1 MSNFIS
7 QISKCDADFVK
18 SFVNFVNGKMSSKN
32 NTGKELAKAHRY
44 LQQEMFEV
52 FFCFM
57 KELAYNYKMVDMMLV
72 MKWLLVFQQK
82 PINASLNVI
91 LFLIL
96 IFLTI
101 KS

>member
-1 MSNFIS
+1 MSNFVS

-18 SFVNFVNGKMSSKN
+18 TFVDFVNGKMSSKN

-57 KELAYNYKMVDMMLV
+57 KELAYNIKMVDMMLV
-72 MKWLLVFQQK
+72 MKWLLAFQQK

-101 KS
+101 K

>member
-1 MSNFIS
+1 MSNFVS

-18 SFVNFVNGKMSSKN
+18 SFVDFVNGKMSSKN
-32 NTGKELAKAHRY
+32 DTGKELAKVHRY

-72 MKWLLVFQQK
+72 MKWLLAFQQK

-101 KS
+101 K

>member
-1 MSNFIS
+1 MSNFVS

-72 MKWLLVFQQK
+72 MKWLLAFQQK

-96 IFLTI
+96 IFRTI
-101 KS
+101 K

>member
-1 MSNFIS
+1 MSNFVS

-18 SFVNFVNGKMSSKN
+18 TFVDFVNGKMSSKN

>member
-1 MSNFIS
+1 MSNFVS

-18 SFVNFVNGKMSSKN
+18 SFVDFVNGKMSSKN
-32 NTGKELAKAHRY
+32 DTGKELAKVHRY

-72 MKWLLVFQQK
+72 MKWLLAFQQK
-82 PINASLNVI
+82 PINVSLNVI

-101 KS
+101 K